1 MIQEF
6 KQLIKPVILTLCL
19 ALCIGT
25 VSALSSISLMGLSA
39 WLITSSALQPPLYVL
54 SLAIVGVRF
63 CGIMRAVFRY
73 LERYVT
79 HSVGFALF
87 TQFRT
92 MVLYKVME
100 ALPFERQTAKGDAFE
115 LITNSVD
122 DLRDNCLRF
131 FLPPLVTVVVVIIIA
146 LWFNGYEWSFSVLL
160 ILACFI
166 FILGIP
172 YFAWTAYRQIVQMQ
186 FRLSEEIMEFYEGN
200 TELIVYDY
208 AITRLSRINL
218 SIDEY
223 QRYNQKLFKLK
234 LNINLISEIVVGLFI
249 TICLALAIYLVT
261 IQRFNPIMAITIL
274 LVFQATIEALG
285 MIPLL
290 VEHIHEADKCWQE
303 LKVFMTKKSIV
314 GETDI
319 IQHEQ
324 NVLSLENIAYGYK
337 EMMISNMNL
346 SVLKGQ
352 KTLIIGPSGCG
363 KSTLFYV
370 LTRLLY
376 PMQGHLA
383 VNGQDYNYLSDEE
396 IRQYFAV
403 SFQEHHIF
411 NLSIRDNF
419 KMLYQDITD
428 EEIYNALAKV
438 YLTDF
443 INNVSL
449 DYMLTNNGT
458 NLSGGQKHRIQLAM
472 CLARQ
477 KEIILLDEPTAGLD
491 IKTAKDLCAQII
503 EGYKHKTLLVSSH
516 DISLLNYFD
525 NIIVYEAGK
534 IVEQG
539 EIKLLLADKNSYLN
553 KLMKYKNLI

>member
-6 KQLIKPVILTLCL
+6 KQQINSVIIMLCL

-25 VSALSSISLMGLSA
+25 VSTLSSIGLMGLSA
-39 WLITSSALQPPLYVL
+39 WLIANASLQPPLYVL
-54 SLAIVGVRF
+54 SLPIVGVRF

-73 LERYVT
+73 LDRYVT
-79 HSVGFALF
+79 HSIGFALF

-92 MVLYKVME
+92 MVLYKVIK
-100 ALPFERQTAKGDAFE
+100 ALPFEHQTAKGDAFE
-115 LITNSVD
+115 LITNAVD
-122 DLRDNCLRF
+122 DLRDSCLRF
-131 FLPPLVTVVVVIIIA
+131 FLPPLVTVVAVIIIA
-146 LWFNGYEWSFSVLL
+146 LWFKEYEWSFSVLL

-172 YFAWTAYRQIVQMQ
+172 YFAWTAYRQIVQME

-208 AITRLSRINL
+208 AITRLRKINL
-218 SIDEY
+218 AIDEY
-223 QRYNQKLFKLK
+223 QKYNQKLFKLK

-249 TICLALAIYLVT
+249 TICVALSIYLVT
-261 IQRFNPIMAITIL
+261 VQGFNPIMAITIL
-274 LVFQATIEALG
+274 LVFQAITEALG

-290 VEHIHEADKCWQE
+290 VEHVHEADKCWQE
-303 LKVFMTKKSIV
+303 LKVFMTEKSII

-324 NVLSLENIAYGYK
+324 NILSLENIAYGYK
-337 EMMISNMNL
+337 EIMLLNMNL

-370 LTRLLY
+370 LMRLLY

-383 VNGQDYNYLSDEE
+383 VNGQDYNSLTAEE
-396 IRQYFAV
+396 IRKYFAV
-403 SFQEHHIF
+403 SFQDHHIF

-419 KMLYQDITD
+419 KMLYQNITD

-491 IKTAKDLCAQII
+491 IKTAKDLCVQIMKS
-503 EGYKHKTLLVSSH
+503 YKDKTLLVNSH
-516 DISLLNYFD
+516 DVSLINYFD
-525 NIIVYEAGK
+525 NIIIYEAGK